1 MMPLEDAR
9 CTRTPYLCREAH
21 EKAVAGMRSVQ
32 WSISGAGVLTLSL
45 GDSDTFPLA
54 ILALAIRTGLSLVCV
69 GIFGKA
75 AGIFP

>member
-9 CTRTPYLCREAH
+9 CTLTPYLCREAH

-32 WSISGAGVLTLSL
+32 WSTSGAGVLTLSL
-45 GDSDTFPLA
+45 GDSDSLPLA
-54 ILALAIRTGLSLVCV
+54 ILPLAIRTGRSLACV
-69 GIFGKA
+69 SNFGKA